1 MLFRSESVYES
12 SAKDRRTDFAIRWSN
27 YYDQLDIAI
36 SYFSGNSRE
45 PRIIPIDDAYSKMIP
60 LYETIDQVGL
70 ELTYLI
76 GSLALK
82 AEIISRSGQGERF
95 SASTAGFEYTQV
107 GIFESRIDL
116 GWILEM
122 NHDDR
127 LDSSPSILGT
137 RLSLNDAYD
146 SQILSGIVWNEV
158 NGEVGFLLE
167 SSRRIGDCCL
177 LSIEGFYFDDRDIDN
192 NEPKLFET
200 LIDDD
205 FLKLEFTYYL

>member
-1 MLFRSESVYES
+1 
-12 SAKDRRTDFAIRWSN
+12 
-27 YYDQLDIAI
+27 
-36 SYFSGNSRE
+36 
-45 PRIIPIDDAYSKMIP
+45 MIP

-177 LSIEGFYFDDRDIDN
+177 LSIEGFYFDDRDIEN